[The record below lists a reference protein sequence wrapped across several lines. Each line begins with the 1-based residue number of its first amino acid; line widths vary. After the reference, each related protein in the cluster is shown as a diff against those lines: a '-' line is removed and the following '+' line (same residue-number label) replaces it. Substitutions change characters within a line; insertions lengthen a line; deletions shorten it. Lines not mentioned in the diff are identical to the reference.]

1 MAFSILPPLRR
12 SFLISSPLSL
22 CLGASTI
29 LLASQTALL
38 HPRIPLAHCEPASNS
53 SSTTGSEMFHTYTR
67 DAKVPIFKNGRPN
80 PAAYRQISAGSI
92 LGLVGGVAVSYFS
105 KTLAMLFGL
114 AVFGVQ
120 VSEKLLYWLSTKRT
134 RY

>member
-1 MAFSILPPLRR
+1 MASTLLPLLRR
-12 SFLISSPLSL
+12 PFLTTTPLCL

-29 LLASQTALL
+29 LLASQTPSLR
-38 HPRIPLAHCEPASNS
+38 PRLPLAYCEPASAS
-53 SSTTGSEMFHTYTR
+53 RPTTVSETFQTYTR
-67 DAKVPIFKNGRPN
+67 DAKVPIFVNGRPN

-105 KTLAMLFGL
+105 KTLALLFGV

-120 VSEKLLYWLSTKRT
+120 VSCLSAV
-134 RY
+134 